1 MNWQPG
7 RQWLAFGAVALL
19 SVSALAPAAHAEDFL
34 SALFGAFGAH
44 RPALARCRCH
54 LQAKARSARR
64 QPSRARGTTGGGQAY
79 CVRTCDGRYFPISAS
94 DGQSRAASCNS
105 FCPASETK
113 VVYGS
118 NIDNAATETGKP
130 YSELPNAFRYRS
142 ELVAGCTCNGKDQ
155 IGLAPVKIENDPT
168 LRKGDI
174 VAGAN
179 GLMVAGRGA
188 DRRGAALN
196 FSPVS
201 VPDQRALSARAGGG
215 GGLTACPA
223 ACFAFANEITGSA
236 AGTGSALS
244 ALFCRTNA
252 Q

>member
-1 MNWQPG
+1 MF
-7 RQWLAFGAVALL
+7 RRSARRAALGAAAVLCAL
-19 SVSALAPAAHAEDFL
+19 ALAPAAQAEDFL
-34 SALFGAFGAH
+34 SALFGAFGG
-44 RPALARCRCH
+44 RS
-54 LQAKARSARR
+54 QAPSVRMPFAGEGNPFAPQNEARSRVGY
-64 QPSRARGTTGGGQAY
+64 SGGGQAY

-94 DGQSRAASCNS
+94 DSQSRAASCSS

-118 NIDNAATETGKP
+118 NIDNAATENGKP

-174 VAGAN
+174 VAGAD

-188 DRRGAALN
+188 DKRGASLN
-196 FSPVS
+196 LSPAS
-201 VPDQRALSARAGGG
+201 HQLRSRYQRVPVVAS
-215 GGLTACPA
+215 
-223 ACFAFANEITGSA
+223 E
-236 AGTGSALS
+236 
-244 ALFCRTNA
+244 
-252 Q
+252 